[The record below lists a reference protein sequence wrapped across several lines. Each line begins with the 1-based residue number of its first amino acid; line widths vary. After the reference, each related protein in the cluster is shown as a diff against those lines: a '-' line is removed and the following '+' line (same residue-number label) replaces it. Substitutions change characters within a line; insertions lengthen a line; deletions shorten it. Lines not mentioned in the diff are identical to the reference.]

1 MLDIFKVILP
11 SIFKKTQTEIDESS
25 PDNSASLYPSRSINT
40 ILSRS
45 PDTIQLAVA
54 LSEIR
59 HLPASASYEVARAY
73 SPNRQPR
80 FTFKDKKRLTPR
92 VEEIIAL
99 LGVDQPTAELYDS
112 VISDEEFEEIK
123 NEKYKGG
130 VTK

>member
-1 MLDIFKVILP
+1 LLDIFKVVLP
-11 SIFKKTQTEIDESS
+11 SIFKKTRTDIDEAS
-25 PDNSASLYPSRSINT
+25 PDNSASLYPTRAINT

-54 LSEIR
+54 LSEIK
-59 HLPASASYEVARAY
+59 HLPASASYEVARSF

-80 FTFKDKKRLTPR
+80 FTFKDKKRVAPR
-92 VEEIIAL
+92 VEELITL

-123 NEKYKGG
+123 NQKYKGG